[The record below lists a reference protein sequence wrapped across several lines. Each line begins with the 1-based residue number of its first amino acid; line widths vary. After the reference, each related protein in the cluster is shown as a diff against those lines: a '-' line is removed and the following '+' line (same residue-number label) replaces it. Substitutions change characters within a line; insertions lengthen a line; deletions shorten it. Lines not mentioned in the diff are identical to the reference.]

1 MARYEPIDE
10 RLEEVYRNFDKDLL
24 PNILEDI
31 IQGSQQPEMFSDI
44 LNTSNASADQSSVNQ
59 NNGPLT
65 RFVISLSD
73 C

>member
-31 IQGSQQPEMFSDI
+31 IQGSQQPELFSDI
-44 LNTSNASADQSSVNQ
+44 LNTSNDQSSTNQ

-65 RFVISLSD
+65 RFVMFFSD